1 MDVMK
6 KTNLII
12 LFTFFTVIG
21 FTQSM
26 RPGYDKQ
33 LADSLGA
40 DQYGMK
46 MYAFVIL
53 KTGTVVLED
62 KTLRDSIFH
71 AHLNNIVSLVEA
83 GKLIVSGPLFE
94 NEKQYEGIFIFNASM
109 KETTELLKTDPAI
122 QAGLLNTEI
131 YNWYGS
137 AALPM
142 YLKYHDK
149 VQMTDF

>member
-1 MDVMK
+1 MK

-12 LFTFFTVIG
+12 LFMFFTLIG
-21 FTQSM
+21 FTQSV

-46 MYAFVIL
+46 MYALVIL
-53 KTGTVVLED
+53 KTGDAVIHDQVQ
-62 KTLRDSIFH
+62 RDSIFK

-109 KETTELLKTDPAI
+109 KETAELLKTDPAI
-122 QAGLLNTEI
+122 QAGLLNTEL

-137 AALPM
+137 AALPL

-149 VQMTDF
+149 VQKVDF